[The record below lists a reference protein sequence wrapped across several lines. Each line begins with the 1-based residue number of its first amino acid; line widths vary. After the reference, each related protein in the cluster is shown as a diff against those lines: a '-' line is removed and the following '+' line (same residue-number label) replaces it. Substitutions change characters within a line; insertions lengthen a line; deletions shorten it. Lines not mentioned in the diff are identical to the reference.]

1 MTQATDASGQPQ
13 RRRRTLRG
21 CESMSGVLLLLACCV
36 LRAEAVPL
44 TGHRGGVRG
53 SARDE
58 SSASTLAPP
67 AWLQPVTSPLWPKSA
82 CDVCPHV
89 MQAMRK
95 MLPCPGEAPFSM
107 DKNVMRYGQ
116 PCAFSGSCDAF
127 GSPAVRSMCRKMLRK
142 FYKDSSGIL
151 RKKDMRAKLYD
162 TLVVKPQDAN
172 PLEQPEFNFQMD
184 KYVRMSP
191 TGGGHSCHR
200 TLSPKVR

>member
-1 MTQATDASGQPQ
+1 MLS
-13 RRRRTLRG
+13 
-21 CESMSGVLLLLACCV
+21 LACCV
-36 LRAEAVPL
+36 LCADAVLL

-53 SARDE
+53 SAQDE
-58 SSASTLAPP
+58 ASSALAPGP
-67 AWLQPVTSPLWPKSA
+67 PWLQPIKSPLWPKAA

-127 GSPAVRSMCRKMLRK
+127 GSPAVRSMCRQVLRK
-142 FYKDSSGIL
+142 FYKGFTGTL
-151 RKKDMRAKLYD
+151 RKKGNRAKLYD
-162 TLVVKPQDAN
+162 ALVVKPQDAN

-184 KYVRMSP
+184 K
-191 TGGGHSCHR
+191 
-200 TLSPKVR
+200 